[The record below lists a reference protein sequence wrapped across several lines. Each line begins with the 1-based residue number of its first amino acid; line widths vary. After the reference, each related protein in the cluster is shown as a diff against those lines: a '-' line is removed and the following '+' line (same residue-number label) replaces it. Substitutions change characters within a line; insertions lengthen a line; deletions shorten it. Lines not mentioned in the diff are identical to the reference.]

1 MNVLV
6 NKDILEQIAKIRL
19 VTMSIASMVE
29 LVLLTQILEPIHVN
43 VSLVTQVL
51 TVSSTHVKRLH
62 AKMADFVQSF
72 RPVLALP
79 TIAIAQQDIP
89 VIIAKLTLA
98 CRIHA
103 ITVELV
109 LLEEVL
115 IYVNVH
121 QVTKAKLVAGQSVNP
136 VIYVKIRAL
145 AKPSIPVMVSYA
157 IA

>member
-19 VTMSIASMVE
+19 VTMSTASMVE

-43 VSLVTQVL
+43 VSLVTQAL

-62 AKMADFVQSF
+62 AKMEDFVQSF
-72 RPVLALP
+72 RPVLALL

-89 VIIAKLTLA
+89 VIIVKLTLA
-98 CRIHA
+98 CRIHV

-115 IYVNVH
+115 IYVNAH
-121 QVTKAKLVAGQSVNP
+121 QVTKAKLAVGQSVNP

-145 AKPSIPVMVSYA
+145 AKPSILVMVSYA